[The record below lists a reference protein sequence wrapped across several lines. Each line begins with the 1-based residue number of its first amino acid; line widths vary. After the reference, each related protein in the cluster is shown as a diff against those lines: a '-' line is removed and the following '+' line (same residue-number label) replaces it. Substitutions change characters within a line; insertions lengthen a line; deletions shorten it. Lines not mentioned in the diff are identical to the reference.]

1 MQIGK
6 MRRLNGMQRSQ
17 IPSFEELQKPL
28 PQYSSK
34 NLYYTFIS
42 LLLRNL
48 GTLSE
53 GINIGY
59 RHGFDSGNI
68 MNYIYENDPQGSL
81 YIGEVIDRAFLNQK
95 TCKAFRAIKKIQKDF
110 ILNYLKE
117 REGLETSIL
126 DLASGEAD
134 YIYDVLQEE
143 NSNVD
148 ILLRDINENT
158 LLESSKVAQR
168 LGLTENIRY
177 EVGDVLDTESLKN
190 ISPKPNLVIEV
201 GLYGII
207 HEDENIQDHLKALKE
222 ILDPDALLFNVQ
234 TYNEQIELIA
244 RALVNQDGDPCVWHL
259 RSAEQVIGW
268 AEEAGFRDP
277 QITMDPYDIY
287 AVVMMRG

>member
-17 IPSFEELQKPL
+17 IPSFEELQYPL
-28 PQYSSK
+28 PRYSSK

-42 LLLRNL
+42 LLLRNI

-53 GINIGY
+53 GIKIGY

-68 MNYIYENDPQGSL
+68 MNYIYENNPQGSL

-95 TCKAFRAIKKIQKDF
+95 TCRAFRAIKKIQKDF
-110 ILNYLKE
+110 IINYLKE
-117 REGLETSIL
+117 REGLKTSIV

-143 NSNVD
+143 SFEVSV
-148 ILLRDINENT
+148 LLRDINENT
-158 LLESSKVAQR
+158 LLESRKVAEGM
-168 LGLTENIRY
+168 GLTQNIRY
-177 EVGDVLDTESLKN
+177 EVGDALDTEGLGN
-190 ISPKPNLVIEV
+190 ISPKPDLVIEV

-207 HEDENIQDHLKALKE
+207 HEDQKIQDHLKAVKE

-259 RSAEQVIGW
+259 RSADQVVEW

-277 QITMDPYDIY
+277 QITMDPYGIY